1 MLNPSKEREAEKIDT
16 QQYIR
21 TPEYQGRERR
31 RYLRFN
37 LRLKVKYEF
46 KDEVNVNPSV
56 NISRGGVLIKSKSP
70 VPVNAHLILRIELPA
85 SHEDV
90 IVISRVIWVGKVD
103 DGNTYL
109 IGISFSSMDSYDNR
123 MLVRFMK
130 SLGK

>member
-46 KDEVNVNPSV
+46 KDEVNVNPSI

-70 VPVNAHLILRIELPA
+70 VPVNAHLILRVELPT

-90 IVISRVIWVGKVD
+90 LVISRVVWVEKTE
-103 DGNTYL
+103 DGDTYL
-109 IGISFSSMDSYDNR
+109 VGISFSSIDSCDNR
-123 MLVRFMK
+123 ALVKFME